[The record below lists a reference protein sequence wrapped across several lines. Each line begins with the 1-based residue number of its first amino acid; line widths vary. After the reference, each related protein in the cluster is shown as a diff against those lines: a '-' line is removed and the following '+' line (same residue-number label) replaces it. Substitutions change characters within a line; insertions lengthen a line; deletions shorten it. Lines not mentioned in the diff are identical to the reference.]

1 MVYQQGGVGIVQHSL
16 SIESGRDCSTWP
28 SYRVSYGLFIMV
40 SLQGGQRLVS
50 IVFLQGGVGTVQQ
63 GRITGCGRDCLA

>member
-40 SLQGGQRLVS
+40 SLQGGPEIGQYSL
-50 IVFLQGGVGTVQQ
+50 L
-63 GRITGCGRDCLA
+63 TGWCRDCSARPHYRVW